1 MELLER
7 TIFKKKNK
15 EIASLYKT
23 LDCVSQKSHYNYEEN
38 RKLRTENI
46 NIKSENEELSD
57 LVNALS
63 DRVHK
68 LVGRCGG
75 YAKSNNILRKKVLEK
90 DKEIENITN
99 KLTETKRLLDESM
112 TDKFI
117 RRKIKAANTVPKQT
131 MKVNKSSYL
140 EGKIISKIKE

>member
-1 MELLER
+1 M
-7 TIFKKKNK
+7 
-15 EIASLYKT
+15 
-23 LDCVSQKSHYNYEEN
+23 
-38 RKLRTENI
+38 
-46 NIKSENEELSD
+46 
-57 LVNALS
+57 
-63 DRVHK
+63 
-68 LVGRCGG
+68 
-75 YAKSNNILRKKVLEK
+75 EK

-99 KLTETKRLLDESM
+99 KLNETKRLLDESM